1 MATTSNASRI
11 TRLNGWHRLGIIFS
25 AIWGVCVFAELL
37 TELHEGPFSL
47 GLLTDTLVTKTGE
60 PISNVDPMFRDLVPV
75 DQYMNTPRLAA
86 YLLVPIAVL
95 WVAGFAFAWV
105 KRGFNV

>member
-1 MATTSNASRI
+1 MATSNASRI

-25 AIWGVCVFAELL
+25 AIWGVCVFAELS

-60 PISNVDPMFRDLVPV
+60 PISSVGPMFRDLVPV
-75 DQYMNTPRLAA
+75 DQYKHTAWRAGHVAA
-86 YLLVPIAVL
+86 YQIVSFKSKIRAP
-95 WVAGFAFAWV
+95 FS
-105 KRGFNV
+105 RT